1 MDIDAP
7 IATPHFNRAVT
18 RFLGENFARSQLGL
32 VVVEALDHYR
42 RRDMIL
48 RVEEIA
54 SVGVQAWHGATLL
67 AVVRAP
73 PLDHCLMV
81 DCQQTGTS
89 LVASNLGQ
97 FLVDIP

>member
-73 PLDHCLMV
+73 PPWTIL
-81 DCQQTGTS
+81 
-89 LVASNLGQ
+89 
-97 FLVDIP
+97 